1 MQFFSLPIFAIL
13 FFPLIS
19 FADCPETLKK
29 LSTARRTQ
37 IHQEITAD
45 LRDGEIVEAHSARKN
60 GNMHDLWWVTLQNPK
75 TGRTQKAI
83 LKPREW
89 GDSDG
94 WARSPMELVA
104 YELNRKLGMDYVPP
118 TVYRHKIKLNS
129 KLIHETPVIHWVQ
142 NAQVLYD
149 TPESSWGISKEALQ
163 SDHRILCVLLH
174 NSDGHYKNLL
184 LGEHW
189 AEGLSHPTFIDF
201 GASLRPGTSITM
213 RKYPAARNS
222 EAVSKIR
229 ASTLAALE
237 KLQKEDFKEVSEF
250 ISDQEIGGIL
260 ERKEGILNYF
270 KKLIAENGRSQVV
283 LEN

>member
-1 MQFFSLPIFAIL
+1 MKFFIKILVGILLPL
-13 FFPLIS
+13 TS
-19 FADCPETLKK
+19 FAECSKTFSKISPQ
-29 LSTARRTQ
+29 RRNQ
-37 IHQEITAD
+37 VHQEITTD

-60 GNMHDLWWVTLQNPK
+60 GNTHDLWWVTIQNSQ

-104 YELNRKLGMDYVPP
+104 YQLNRKLGMDYVPP
-118 TVYRHKIKLNS
+118 TVYRRKLKLNS

-142 NAQVLYD
+142 NAQILYD
-149 TPESSWGISKEALQ
+149 TPESQWGISKEAMQ

-189 AEGLSHPTFIDF
+189 VEGISHPTFIDF
-201 GASLRPGTSITM
+201 GASLRPGTSVTM
-213 RKYPAARNS
+213 RKYPATGNS
-222 EAVSKIR
+222 EPVSKIR
-229 ASTLAALE
+229 ASTLVALE
-237 KLQKEDFKEVSEF
+237 KLQKEDLKEINEFVSE
-250 ISDQEIGGIL
+250 QEIDGIL
-260 ERKEGILNYF
+260 ERKEGIVAYF
-270 KKLIAENGRSQVV
+270 KKLIAENGRNQVV